1 MADQE
6 GPGRPERTGG
16 DVTSRIT
23 REIDD
28 AIDALPAEPERLTL
42 SHLERL
48 SAAMRDV
55 RERLAELRYDDEHAD
70 AVQEVL
76 DLIDGQRRLSR
87 WLDAGVGYWSRHDK
101 RRWHHQSRADR
112 RPS

>member
-1 MADQE
+1 MDAE
-6 GPGRPERTGG
+6 PTGG

-23 REIDD
+23 HEIDE

-48 SAAMRDV
+48 SAAMRQV

-76 DLIDGQRRLSR
+76 DLIEGQRRLSR
-87 WLDAGVGYWSRHDK
+87 WLDAGVRYWSRHDK
-101 RRWHHQSRADR
+101 RQWHHQTRADR
-112 RPS
+112 RAS

>member
-1 MADQE
+1 M
-6 GPGRPERTGG
+6 
-16 DVTSRIT
+16 TSRIT

-48 SAAMRDV
+48 SAAMRHV

-87 WLDAGVGYWSRHDK
+87 WLDAGVRYWAGHDK
-101 RRWHHQSRADR
+101 RRWQHQSRADR